1 MEAMRILKAVGA
13 KPRRT
18 IRAALWSGEEQGLYG
33 SKAYVEQHFAS
44 RPPLTKEEE
53 DLPWYRQRE
62 KWPLTTRPEH
72 GKLAAYFNLDNGS
85 GRIRGIYCEDNAGVV
100 PIFEAWL
107 APFRDLGATT
117 VTMNRTGGTD
127 HQSFDNVGLPGFQF
141 IQDAL
146 DYETRT
152 HHSNMD
158 LYERLDKDDLMQAS
172 VIMAAFA
179 YNAAMRDG
187 MLPRKPLPTEETA
200 AQSEFSA
207 PPVTPRRGT
216 PTPGPSPTPTP
227 GPH

>member
-1 MEAMRILKAVGA
+1 
-13 KPRRT
+13 
-18 IRAALWSGEEQGLYG
+18 
-33 SKAYVEQHFAS
+33 
-44 RPPLTKEEE
+44 
-53 DLPWYRQRE
+53 
-62 KWPLTTRPEH
+62 
-72 GKLAAYFNLDNGS
+72 
-85 GRIRGIYCEDNAGVV
+85 
-100 PIFEAWL
+100 
-107 APFRDLGATT
+107 
-117 VTMNRTGGTD
+117 MNRTGGTD

-179 YNAAMRDG
+179 YNAAMRDA

-200 AQSEFSA
+200 AQSEWAA
-207 PPVTPRRGT
+207 PATTPKRGS